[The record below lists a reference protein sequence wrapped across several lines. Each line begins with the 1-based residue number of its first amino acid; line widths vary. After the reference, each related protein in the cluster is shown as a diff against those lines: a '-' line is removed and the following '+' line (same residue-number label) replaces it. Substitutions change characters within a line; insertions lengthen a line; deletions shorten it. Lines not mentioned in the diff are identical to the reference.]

1 MADHTATPPTCD
13 LRWATWEM
21 ELQRSPIHPI
31 PTSQESDITPPW
43 ATIQCGHDTTGMI
56 WDANSSSTA
65 AVKSA
70 RLKSC
75 TAVCQVC
82 HEKMKS
88 TPLSQVS
95 IAANSSYFAWPQAHT
110 IGNTLCR
117 PLAHRC
123 GNDVAAPVATA
134 ALLGLAQLDP
144 SRMSTSMSIHVS
156 SFFHPIPELSRN
168 YSHPAFQGFCF
179 HIWRFRWSLLWRW
192 SFCLKQGKPRSKD
205 DSNQK

>member
-1 MADHTATPPTCD
+1 
-13 LRWATWEM
+13 
-21 ELQRSPIHPI
+21 
-31 PTSQESDITPPW
+31 
-43 ATIQCGHDTTGMI
+43 MI

-95 IAANSSYFAWPQAHT
+95 IAANRSYFAWPQAHT

-156 SFFHPIPELSRN
+156 SFFHNSLEDRILQLADNTFSLTVLTGLS
-168 YSHPAFQGFCF
+168 YSPVCNS
-179 HIWRFRWSLLWRW
+179 IRFLPS
-192 SFCLKQGKPRSKD
+192 CT
-205 DSNQK
+205 